1 MTRFLL
7 VRHGVTDWIEEEKLH
22 GISDIPLSVYGKK
35 QAKLTAQTFSE
46 INVDRMYSSSL
57 SRAMQTAEEI
67 GKVASIQAEPL
78 DGLMEMNYGWMEGT
92 RDYWPVIKGK
102 PILITLNTLSRL
114 ISGALAGESF
124 SKFNRRVLESWKKI
138 VAENPSGTIVVVAH
152 SGVLR
157 AILANEFGG
166 NPVYD
171 KKYVLTTC
179 SISEIVGKKSGQ
191 MKLVEVS
198 RNSHLPKDIMI

>member
-1 MTRFLL
+1 MTRFFL

-22 GISDIPLSVYGKK
+22 GISDIPLSVYGRN

-46 INVDRMYSSSL
+46 INIDRMYSSSL
-57 SRAMQTAEEI
+57 KRAMQTAEEI
-67 GKVASIQAEPL
+67 GKVTLIQTESV
-78 DGLMEMNYGWMEGT
+78 DGLMEMNYGWMEGK
-92 RDYWPVIKGK
+92 RDYWPSIKGK
-102 PILITLNTLSRL
+102 PILIMLNTLSRL

-124 SKFNRRVLESWKKI
+124 KKFNRRVVQSWKKI
-138 VAENPSGTIVVVAH
+138 VAENPSGTVVLVAH

-179 SISEIVGKKSGQ
+179 SITEIIGEKNGQ
-191 MKLVEVS
+191 MKLVKVS
-198 RNSHLPKDIMI
+198 RDSHLPKDIVI

>member
-1 MTRFLL
+1 MTKFLL
-7 VRHGVTDWIEEEKLH
+7 VRHGVTGWIEEEKLH
-22 GISDIPLSVYGKK
+22 GISDIPLSDYGKK
-35 QAKLTAQTFSE
+35 QAKLTAQTFSK
-46 INVDRMYSSSL
+46 IKVDRMYSSSL

-67 GKVASIQAEPL
+67 EKVTSTLAEPV

-102 PILITLNTLSRL
+102 PILIALNALSRI
-114 ISGALAGESF
+114 ISGAFAGESF
-124 SKFNRRVLESWKKI
+124 SKFNRRVIESWKKI
-138 VAENPSGTIVVVAH
+138 VAENPSGTVVVVAH

-179 SISEIVGKKSGQ
+179 SISEITGEKSGK
-191 MKLVEVS
+191 MKLVELS
-198 RNSHLPKDIMI
+198 RKSHLPKDIVI